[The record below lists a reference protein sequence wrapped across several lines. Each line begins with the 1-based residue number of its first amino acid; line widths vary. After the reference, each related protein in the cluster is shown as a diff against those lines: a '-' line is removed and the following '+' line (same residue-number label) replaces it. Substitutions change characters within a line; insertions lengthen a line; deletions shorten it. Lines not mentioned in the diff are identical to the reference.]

1 MLTSSMSDQP
11 ELSAGGQ
18 PIYRHED
25 KEREDAPVAYVS
37 EAGYAALEAH
47 YAKFLG
53 GECTV
58 GHELISELVHIDV
71 YHYSPIPERPYNV
84 LATIGMSALPMNAPE
99 GAEDARFAELV
110 IALPATWPLSQE
122 SFEDENHYWPV
133 RWLKQLARLPFE
145 YDTWLS
151 WGHTIP
157 NGDPAEPLA
166 SNTRLSGVVL
176 LPPMNLGDGFPQVA
190 MPDGSSVNIYALI
203 PLYDEEMDLK
213 LREGVEALFAGF
225 DQHGVTELLE
235 VNRPNTVKPA
245 VKKSLLNRLFKK

>member
-1 MLTSSMSDQP
+1 MSDVP
-11 ELSAGGQ
+11 ELTAGGQ

-25 KEREDAPVAYVS
+25 KERDFVPAAYVS

-53 GECTV
+53 VECTV
-58 GHELISELVHIDV
+58 GHEMISELIHIDV
-71 YHYSPIPERPYNV
+71 YHYPPTTERPYSV
-84 LATIGMSALPMNAPE
+84 LATIGMSALPMNVPA

-110 IALPATWPLSQE
+110 IALPATWPISQE
-122 SFEDENHYWPV
+122 DFENPDHYWPM
-133 RWLKQLARLPFE
+133 RWLKQLARLPHE

-151 WGHTIP
+151 LGHTVP

-176 LPPMNLGDGFPQVA
+176 LPPMNLGEGFTQLA
-190 MPDGSSVNIYALI
+190 MPDGSSLNIYALI

-213 LREGVEALFAGF
+213 LRSGVEALFAGF
-225 DQHGVTELLE
+225 DQHGVTELL
-235 VNRPNTVKPA
+235 NIDRPNTVKPA
-245 VKKSLLNRLFKK
+245 AKKSLLNRFFKR

>member
-1 MLTSSMSDQP
+1 MADDP

-25 KEREDAPVAYVS
+25 KERDSAPVAYVS
-37 EAGYAALEAH
+37 EANYASLEAH

-53 GECTV
+53 KDCSV
-58 GHELISELVHIDV
+58 FHELVSDLVHIGI
-71 YHYSPIPERPYNV
+71 YFYPPTAERSYNV
-84 LATIGMSALPMNAPE
+84 LTTIGMSALPMNVPE

-122 SFEDENHYWPV
+122 SFENEDHYWPV

-176 LPPMNLGDGFPQVA
+176 LPPMNLGDDFTSVA
-190 MPDGSSVNIYALI
+190 LPDGSSVNIYALI
-203 PLYDEEMDLK
+203 ALYDEEMDLK

-225 DQHGVTELLE
+225 DQYEVTELLQLD
-235 VNRPNTVKPA
+235 RANTVKP
-245 VKKSLLNRLFKK
+245 VSKKNLLNRFFKK